1 VLVAHV
7 GCAFATVVVQTFP
20 QLPQLLR
27 SLVRSSH
34 SVGTPVAGHA
44 LRPAAQL
51 RPQVLDLHAAVPL
64 PFVGPGHVLPQAP
77 QLAGSLVSSTHAVG
91 APVGQA
97 LKPLLQLKE
106 HALDL
111 HAGWPLVMPEHT
123 LPQVLQFFAS
133 VDVSV
138 QVPLHS
144 VDVGALQ
151 PVAQPEASHTG
162 AVDGHAVVHE
172 PQCDGTVMSVSQ
184 PLSALPSQL
193 A

>member
-1 VLVAHV
+1 LVTA
-7 GCAFATVVVQTFP
+7 
-20 QLPQLLR
+20 
-27 SLVRSSH
+27 
-34 SVGTPVAGHA
+34 
-44 LRPAAQL
+44 
-51 RPQVLDLHAAVPL
+51 
-64 PFVGPGHVLPQAP
+64 
-77 QLAGSLVSSTHAVG
+77 
-91 APVGQA
+91 
-97 LKPLLQLKE
+97 E
-106 HALDL
+106 HL
-111 HAGWPLVMPEHT
+111 

-151 PVAQPEASHTG
+151 PVAQPEDSQTG

-184 PLSALPSQL
+184 PSSKLPSQS